1 MITRIYCAACA
12 RVLLLSETLRALTL
26 RALCAWLAF
35 VSPWAFADGDL
46 ADMAN
51 SVSTGATSGTK
62 SALNIAM
69 FVGVCSVIG
78 SLVALKSM
86 KKDPQIKAWMVGLA
100 FVVGLLLIAVPE
112 IIKRGQT
119 QMNMTP
125 VSVG

>member
-12 RVLLLSETLRALTL
+12 RVLQLSETLRALTL
-26 RALCAWLAF
+26 RALCAWMAF
-35 VSPWAFADGDL
+35 ISPVAFADGDV
-46 ADMAN
+46 ADMFNALSN
-51 SVSTGATSGTK
+51 GATSGTK

-69 FVGVCSVIG
+69 FAGVCGVIG
-78 SLVALKSM
+78 SIFALKSM
-86 KKDPQIKAWMVGLA
+86 KNNPQIKPWMILLA
-100 FVVGLLLIAVPE
+100 FAGSLLLIGVPE